1 MVFSAPL
8 QLRGGI
14 ALMEIGFWLLLPL
27 AALGGWFAATRRTGK
42 AGRCADSILGSEYI
56 KGLNYLLNE
65 QQDKAIDVFIRMLE
79 VNSDTV
85 ETHLALGNLFR
96 KRGEVDRAIRIHQN
110 LVARSNLS
118 NEQRT
123 DALLELGQDY
133 MKAGLFDR
141 AEGLFRELADSN
153 VHLSSVLPLLLD
165 IYQQEKDWINAIAIA
180 EQMGFVG
187 EQPARAVIAHFYCE
201 LAENALARENV
212 DEAQQLLGKASEYN
226 RRCARA
232 SLIRGQIARQKGD
245 FQSAL
250 TAFEQVVD
258 RDIELLS
265 EILDDMEECHEVLGS
280 TQAMIPYLQKA
291 ISQYAGISPVLALA
305 GIISREQG
313 DQQAADYIA
322 GELGKRPS
330 VRGLARFI
338 DLSLSGSSGNAR
350 DNLLILK
357 NITDQLLENKPVY
370 KCNDCGFT
378 GKTLHWQCPGCKHWN
393 SIKPIHGVEGE

>member
-1 MVFSAPL
+1 VAFFVTIR
-8 QLRGGI
+8 LRGRHS
-14 ALMEIGFWLLLPL
+14 LMEIWFWLLLPL
-27 AALGGWFAATRRTGK
+27 AALVGWLAATRSIGRP
-42 AGRCADSILGSEYI
+42 GRCADSILGSEYI

-110 LVARSNLS
+110 LVARTNLS

-141 AEGLFRELADSN
+141 AEGLFRELIESN

-187 EQPARAVIAHFYCE
+187 EQPARAVIAQFYCE
-201 LAENALARENV
+201 LAENARAREDV
-212 DEAQQLLGKASEYN
+212 DEALRLLGKASEYN
-226 RRCARA
+226 PHCARA

-245 FQSAL
+245 FQVAL
-250 TAFEQVVD
+250 TAYEQVVD
-258 RDIELLS
+258 RDVELLS
-265 EILDDMEECHEVLGS
+265 EILDDMEECHAALDS
-280 TQAMIPYLQKA
+280 THAMIPYLQKA

-313 DQQAADYIA
+313 DQSAADFIA
-322 GELGKRPS
+322 VELGKRPS

-338 DLSLSGSSGNAR
+338 DLSLSGSSGSAR

-357 NITDQLLENKPVY
+357 NMTDKLLENRLVY